1 MSKYSFLVASKETE
15 YFELTPTVRM
25 KKLGGWL
32 VAESIEQEEISK
44 VQSQSTIRA
53 VQLAKRIAAAKEISL
68 DEAFALLQGGG
79 IGSEMDLLS
88 DFTEETLSMIGS
100 GGSVEGNNAR
110 LVTAFIRCRGEG
122 LIDDVWTALPDWSI
136 EDTTG
141 FTRETIGKALD
152 FIANEQEVEAKA
164 ATKKAPKKTT
174 TVTQSE

>member
-1 MSKYSFLVASKETE
+1 MSKYSFLVASKEIQ
-15 YFELTPTVRM
+15 YFDLTPTVRM

-44 VQSQSTIRA
+44 LQSQSTIRA
-53 VQLAKRIAAAKEISL
+53 VQLAKRIAAAKGVSL

-79 IGSEMDLLS
+79 VGSEMDLLS

-122 LIDDVWTALPDWSI
+122 LIDDVWTAMPDWSM

-141 FTRETIGKALD
+141 FTREVISKALD
-152 FIANEQEVEAKA
+152 FIGSEQEVEAKA
-164 ATKKAPKKTT
+164 AAKKTPKKTT
-174 TVTQSE
+174 AATPNE

>member
-1 MSKYSFLVASKETE
+1 
-15 YFELTPTVRM
+15 
-25 KKLGGWL
+25 
-32 VAESIEQEEISK
+32 
-44 VQSQSTIRA
+44 
-53 VQLAKRIAAAKEISL
+53 
-68 DEAFALLQGGG
+68 
-79 IGSEMDLLS
+79 MDLLS

-122 LIDDVWTALPDWSI
+122 MIEGAWTALPDWSI

-164 ATKKAPKKTT
+164 ATKKTPKKTT